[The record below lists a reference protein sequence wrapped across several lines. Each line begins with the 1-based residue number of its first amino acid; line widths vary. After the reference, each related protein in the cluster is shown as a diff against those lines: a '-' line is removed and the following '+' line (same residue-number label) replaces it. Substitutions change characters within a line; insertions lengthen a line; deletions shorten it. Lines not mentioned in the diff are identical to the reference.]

1 MLIAEMAASYKKDG
15 KTLYDALMDIYK
27 KYGYY
32 KEKTISITMPG
43 KDGMEKMKQLTEN
56 IRKNPSKQFG
66 GIKVKITQDY
76 LSNKYFD
83 INGQS
88 GRIGDFDF
96 SDVMKFM
103 LEDEKTFVVVRPSGT
118 EPKIKLYIGTAT
130 DDMKKS
136 EEKLALIESDAK
148 KQLNL

>member
-1 MLIAEMAASYKKDG
+1 
-15 KTLYDALMDIYK
+15 
-27 KYGYY
+27 
-32 KEKTISITMPG
+32 
-43 KDGMEKMKQLTEN
+43 MKQLTEN